1 MLLTK
6 DSPLGV
12 NGLIKMLTFR
22 KPEFSSKAFL
32 PLTTCKFITRIY
44 AYIYMM
50 LKTAVLGKIYHIN
63 CWFFGFNRGREW
75 NEPRKTCNG
84 QMQPLT
90 GSTYPGGSLPAAS
103 IVSRVLSSM
112 RTPVY
117 LLDITTLSQL
127 RKDAHPSTY
136 GGDGGTDCSH
146 WCLPGLPDTWN
157 QLLYAA
163 LSM

>member
-1 MLLTK
+1 MLSTK

-12 NGLIKMLTFR
+12 NGLIKMLIVR

-32 PLTTCKFITRIY
+32 PLTTCKFKTRIY
-44 AYIYMM
+44 AYMM
-50 LKTAVLGKIYHIN
+50 LKTAVLGHIYLIV
-63 CWFFGFNRGREW
+63 GFLDLINRGREW

-136 GGDGGTDCSH
+136 GGDGGTYCSH